1 MNIEP
6 VIEKEVSQKESQ
18 IFNIYI
24 YIYMESRKILLM
36 NLFAQQEQRRRIEN
50 RLMDTMWE
58 GEYGTN
64 RENNLKT
71 HTLP

>member
-24 YIYMESRKILLM
+24 YGIQKNITDEPICTAGIETQMLRK
-36 NLFAQQEQRRRIEN
+36 NLRTELEKDRVE
-50 RLMDTMWE
+50 
-58 GEYGTN
+58 
-64 RENNLKT
+64 
-71 HTLP
+71 

>member
-24 YIYMESRKILLM
+24 YIYIYGIQKNITDEPICTAGIETQLLRK
-36 NLFAQQEQRRRIEN
+36 NLRTELEKDRVE
-50 RLMDTMWE
+50 
-58 GEYGTN
+58 
-64 RENNLKT
+64 
-71 HTLP
+71 